1 MFRVCAVLRSVEKE
15 PLKPQLV
22 LLLLRLSRHLAKSLT
37 SPQDTGGDEG
47 PSGGSSRSRDQQGS
61 DKRANSNT
69 ANLSRPDARCS
80 DRVMGNLRR
89 EREQRGL
96 DPWDAAV
103 PRAHPSLS
111 SFLVFFFLL
120 SRSFLSLSSQLGKIG
135 VSHVRWS
142 PSSLNQTHSL
152 L

>member
-1 MFRVCAVLRSVEKE
+1 MFRVCAVLRSGEKE

-22 LLLLRLSRHLAKSLT
+22 LLLLLRLTRYLAKSLT
-37 SPQDTGGDEG
+37 SPQDTGGDEV
-47 PSGGSSRSRDQQGS
+47 PSGGSSRSHDQKGS

-69 ANLSRPDARCS
+69 TNLSRPDARCS

-111 SFLVFFFLL
+111 SFLVFLFFFTFPFFSSFKL
-120 SRSFLSLSSQLGKIG
+120 SAGKNRGKPCSLVPFQS
-135 VSHVRWS
+135 
-142 PSSLNQTHSL
+142 
-152 L
+152 